1 MALHASRKYHSSF
14 ITVSKKFYNLMKP
27 LGLTRYIEKPRVETR
42 EPAKAVME
50 SASGLEPRIGLR
62 A

>member
-1 MALHASRKYHSSF
+1 
-14 ITVSKKFYNLMKP
+14 MKP

>member
-1 MALHASRKYHSSF
+1 
-14 ITVSKKFYNLMKP
+14 MKP

-42 EPAKAVME
+42 EPAKAVKE
-50 SASGLEPRIGLR
+50 STTGLEPRIGLK

>member
-1 MALHASRKYHSSF
+1 
-14 ITVSKKFYNLMKP
+14 MKP

-50 SASGLEPRIGLR
+50 SASGLVLSKGLKT
-62 A
+62 

>member
-1 MALHASRKYHSSF
+1 
-14 ITVSKKFYNLMKP
+14 MKP

-50 SASGLEPRIGLR
+50 SVSGLEPRIGLK